1 MKKLLLVA
9 VCVLLSGCL
18 PSEVYVQKPNGERL
32 KVLFYSGGS
41 KIDDLLI
48 IDGRNYFGKAEYQIN
63 NPTGDVGFKLKTGE
77 RVQAECS
84 TVGKNIINEQECKA
98 YVIYRS
104 TFNLL
109 PVGSNFY
116 KPSN

>member
-1 MKKLLLVA
+1 MRKFFIVGFL
-9 VCVLLSGCL
+9 VLLSGCL

-32 KVLFYSGGS
+32 KVLFYPGGT

-48 IDGRNYFGKAEYQIN
+48 IEGRNYFGKAEYQIN
-63 NPTGDVGFKLKTGE
+63 NPTGDVGFKLKSGE

-98 YVIYRS
+98 YLVYRS

-109 PVGSNFY
+109 PVGSSFV